1 MDEVPLRQHTK
12 LFLHRELTVTVLAI
26 EDTLFTDTH
35 VTVTAVVDEMRLL
48 YHATHLDPEEWAPAL
63 CTTTVELD
71 PEEPIPLDEDGFC
84 AYLNQLDPQWELVER
99 DDFDLD

>member
-1 MDEVPLRQHTK
+1 M
-12 LFLHRELTVTVLAI
+12 TVLAI
-26 EDTLFTDTH
+26 EHTQFNETY
-35 VTVTAVVDEMRLL
+35 VTVTAVVDNMRLL